1 MNWKILLI
9 SPNQAMASSLLKIVG
24 EQAPTAGLLEVPVY
38 PPAPTIAELIQT
50 HQPNL
55 CVLDTTSAFERS
67 LVAVT
72 DILAANPKLPVVTLL
87 GDSNPD
93 LILRCLRQG
102 ASEFLTHPFTAD
114 QVGQV
119 LDRVAKKVGPPQDAQ
134 ARVYCLVPS
143 KGGCGATTIA
153 SNLAFQVKRLGA
165 KRVLLADLDPL
176 TGTLSF
182 ILKLR
187 SNYSFVDAVS
197 HKGGLDPDIWKALIV
212 QSGGIDIL
220 LSPEAISEAVHEMR
234 DPRALLDFVRSQ
246 YDAVIVDTGGVYGE
260 WGIGLARGSDE
271 VLLVSTNELPALQAT
286 QRARSYMDAQRVDRS
301 NVRLIVNRY
310 NRDVGLSKEVIETA
324 LHEEVYHLLPSDYE
338 SVQRALIDGRPIPPG
353 SHLGKALVQLSER
366 LHGQHAKKAEP
377 EGDAKSATGGGSTW
391 ANLLRMIRGT
401 SPAPAPKGAN
411 R

>member
-1 MNWKILLI
+1 
-9 SPNQAMASSLLKIVG
+9 
-24 EQAPTAGLLEVPVY
+24 VPVY
-38 PPAPTIAELIQT
+38 PPAPTVAELIQT

-55 CVLDTTSAFERS
+55 CVLDTTSAFERAMAT
-67 LVAVT
+67 VA
-72 DILAANPKLPVVTLL
+72 DILAANPRLPVVTLL

-93 LILRCLRQG
+93 LILRCLREG
-102 ASEFLTHPFTAD
+102 ASEFLTHPFSAD

-119 LDRVAKKVGPPQDAQ
+119 LDRVAKKLGPQQDAQ

-153 SNLAFQVKRLGA
+153 SNLAFQIKRLGA

-182 ILKLR
+182 ILKLK
-187 SNYSFVDAVS
+187 SNYSFIDAVS
-197 HKGGLDPDIWKALIV
+197 HKGGMDPDIWKALIV

-220 LSPEAISEAVHEMR
+220 LSPEAISEAVHEVKN
-234 DPRALLDFVRSQ
+234 PEPLLEFVRGQ
-246 YDAVIVDTGGVYGE
+246 YDAVVIDTGGVYGE
-260 WGIGLARGSDE
+260 WGVGLARGSDE

-286 QRARSYMDAQRVDRS
+286 QRARSYMDAQRVDRAK
-301 NVRLIVNRY
+301 VRLIVNRY

-324 LHEEVYHLLPSDYE
+324 LHEEVYHLLPSDYD

-353 SHLGKALVQLSER
+353 SSLGKALVQLGDR
-366 LHGQHAKKAEP
+366 LHGQYAKKTEP
-377 EGDAKSATGGGSTW
+377 EPAAKPAGGGSTW
-391 ANLLRMIRGT
+391 ASLLRMIRGT
-401 SPAPAPKGAN
+401 NPAPAPKGAN